1 MIILVSCVRIQLLN
15 NSHILEVCQPQNNRR
30 PRNNWVQPGKPL
42 SQHPVPCLGGSK
54 VKTGRGSSNTKA
66 GCEDGAVWYVHQDF
80 IAVGVTSKWGSNH
93 NLPTFLSAMRRIGM
107 LYLDH
112 QIQSNTVLQWV
123 IVGKRCR
130 KSSLT
135 NSATWQSL
143 QINAAFENTQ

>member
-30 PRNNWVQPGKPL
+30 PRHHRVYPGEPVP
-42 SQHPVPCLGGSK
+42 QHPVPRLGGSQ
-54 VKTGRGSSNTKA
+54 VKAGRGSGHTQAS
-66 GCEDGAVWYVHQDF
+66 CEDGAVRYVE
-80 IAVGVTSKWGSNH
+80 TSGPS
-93 NLPTFLSAMRRIGM
+93 TIYRM
-107 LYLDH
+107 YLDH
-112 QIQSNTVLQWV
+112 QIQSNAVLQWV

-143 QINAAFENTQ
+143 QINAAFKNTQ